1 MLRFHRPISSASVA
15 RKRLQTLLEYER
27 GLIDPDLFTVLR
39 EEILNCVSRYVMVD
53 PDKVRLKIDRG
64 ARVSALALELKFPT

>member
-1 MLRFHRPISSASVA
+1 MFRFPRPTSSAPVA

-39 EEILNCVSRYVMVD
+39 EEILSCVSRHVTVD
-53 PDKVRLKIDRG
+53 PDKVQLRVDRG
-64 ARVSALALELKFPT
+64 ARVSALALEMKFVT